1 MLFIGKASLAAAV
14 AFRLFRVLRRAFHL
28 QFAERLNV
36 FLGKEVV
43 YAAYVFPHLSIAELI
58 YFRHKSVQ
66 KITIVRYYY
75 RRAIKSEN
83 SLFQHVF
90 GLHVQMVCRLVE
102 NKQIDWF
109 EQKLYHGKPASLS
122 TRKIPD
128 IFFIGFASKHKR
140 SQYIVYLKA
149 YISACSPV
157 NSVVNRYVFVQ
168 KLCLVLRIVSNVNVM
183 PYLQFPSKRNLPHNA
198 LHKR

>member
-1 MLFIGKASLAAAV
+1 
-14 AFRLFRVLRRAFHL
+14 
-28 QFAERLNV
+28 
-36 FLGKEVV
+36 
-43 YAAYVFPHLSIAELI
+43 
-58 YFRHKSVQ
+58 
-66 KITIVRYYY
+66 
-75 RRAIKSEN
+75 
-83 SLFQHVF
+83 
-90 GLHVQMVCRLVE
+90 MVCRLVE
-102 NKQIDWF
+102 NRQIDRF

-149 YISACSPV
+149 YFSACSPV

-198 LHKR
+198 LHERWFAFAVSSNKCHLFATSYGKIHIRENQMVSITFFHVFAYYWKIAASSAGRKL